1 MVKRKKQKITEY
13 QKRQA
18 IAQYAPVIRL
28 RSQRLPA
35 FGTQLMH
42 ESFLRNEKLI
52 WERTS
57 NCRVIEG
64 NNGNYHIFFTSN
76 YSGVA
81 LFFIR

>member
-28 RSQRLPA
+28 RSQRLSA
-35 FGTQLMH
+35 FYTQLMH
-42 ESFLRNEKLI
+42 DSFLRNEKLV

-57 NCRVIEG
+57 NCRVIDKK
-64 NNGNYHIFFTSN
+64 NGNY
-76 YSGVA
+76 Y
-81 LFFIR
+81 IRLMNIYG